1 MEDLDLI
8 PGLGRFV
15 GEGRGYPLQYC
26 GLENSMDCHKKLDT
40 TERHYDDD
48 DDDPECKGVQAK
60 IPDSILR
67 QWKGETQV
75 KFLKQ

>member
-1 MEDLDLI
+1 
-8 PGLGRFV
+8 
-15 GEGRGYPLQYC
+15 
-26 GLENSMDCHKKLDT
+26 MDCHKKLDT
-40 TERHYDDD
+40 TERHYDD

-75 KFLKQ
+75 KFLKQWKDPW